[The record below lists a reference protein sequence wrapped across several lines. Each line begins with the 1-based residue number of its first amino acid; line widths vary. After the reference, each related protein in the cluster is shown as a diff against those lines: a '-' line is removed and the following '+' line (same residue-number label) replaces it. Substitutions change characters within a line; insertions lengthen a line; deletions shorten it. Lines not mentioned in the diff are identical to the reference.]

1 MPSPSI
7 WNPNTQPFPTSSL
20 NIPISVRPTVNPR
33 PIPSPSNIDGSTLFL
48 EAYASARPRMI
59 QFTTIS
65 GIYSPRLLLSDGRY
79 ACSRNCMIV
88 TNEAM
93 ITIND
98 GILTLSGI
106 TFLSAEIMKLLS
118 TRIHVVVSPIPAPL
132 MADDVTAS
140 VGHIPS
146 ICTKVGF
153 SFTIPLYKR
162 SVHFPIT
169 CHLRSTLQMNQQ
181 HRHLWTSHTQVP
193 HSPHW

>member
-1 MPSPSI
+1 M
-7 WNPNTQPFPTSSL
+7 
-20 NIPISVRPTVNPR
+20 
-33 PIPSPSNIDGSTLFL
+33 FL

-59 QFTTIS
+59 QLTTIS

-79 ACSRNCMIV
+79 ACSRNCIIV

-98 GILTLSGI
+98 GILTLSGM

-169 CHLRSTLQMNQQ
+169 CHLRSMHLMNLLPRRLSTL
-181 HRHLWTSHTQVP
+181 HTQVL
-193 HSPHW
+193 H